1 MTGAN
6 GRMNT
11 AVRKIDP
18 VRYRRLLS
26 RTMPVVIET
35 EEENVRMLAVVEKLM
50 QKGEKLSAEEEK
62 LLKLLTRLI
71 EDFEE
76 RFYRPNEATPL
87 EVLRH
92 LMEAR
97 GVKQSQLW
105 EVFGSKGIASEVING
120 KRGISKT
127 HARALADYFHVPA
140 ELFI

>member
-1 MTGAN
+1 
-6 GRMNT
+6 
-11 AVRKIDP
+11 
-18 VRYRRLLS
+18 
-26 RTMPVVIET
+26 
-35 EEENVRMLAVVEKLM
+35 MLGIVEKLM

-62 LLKLLTRLI
+62 LLKLLARLI

-76 RFYRPNEATPL
+76 RFYQPNEATPL
-87 EVLRH
+87 EVLNH

-105 EVFGSKGIASEVING
+105 EVFGSKGIASEVLNG

-127 HARALADYFHVPA
+127 SARALANYFHVPA

>member
-1 MTGAN
+1 MTGES

-11 AVRKIDP
+11 VVRRIDP

-35 EEENVRMLAVVEKLM
+35 EEENARMLATVEKLM

-62 LLKLLTRLI
+62 LLKLLARLI

-76 RFYRPNEATPL
+76 RFYQPSEATPL
-87 EVLRH
+87 EVLTH

-105 EVFGSKGIASEVING
+105 EVFGSKGIASEVLNG

-127 HARALADYFHVPA
+127 HARALANYFHVPA

>member
-1 MTGAN
+1 
-6 GRMNT
+6 MNT
-11 AVRKIDP
+11 APRRIDP

-35 EEENVRMLAVVEKLM
+35 EEENARMLATVEKLM
-50 QKGEKLSAEEEK
+50 EKGEKLSAEEEK
-62 LLKLLTRLI
+62 LLKLLARLI

-76 RFYRPNEATPL
+76 RFYRPSEATPL
-87 EVLRH
+87 EVLTH

-105 EVFGSKGIASEVING
+105 EVFGSKGIASEVLNG

-127 HARALADYFHVPA
+127 HARALANYFHVPA

>member
-1 MTGAN
+1 MTGES

-11 AVRKIDP
+11 AVRRIDP

-35 EEENVRMLAVVEKLM
+35 EEENARMLATVEKLM
-50 QKGEKLSAEEEK
+50 QKGEKLSPEEEK
-62 LLKLLTRLI
+62 LLKLLARLI

-76 RFYRPNEATPL
+76 RFYRPSEATPL
-87 EVLRH
+87 EVLTH

-105 EVFGSKGIASEVING
+105 GVFGSKGIASEVLNG

-127 HARALADYFHVPA
+127 HARALANYFNVPA

>member
-1 MTGAN
+1 
-6 GRMNT
+6 MNT
-11 AVRKIDP
+11 TVRRIDP
-18 VRYRRLLS
+18 ARYGRLLS

-35 EEENVRMLAVVEKLM
+35 EQENARMLAIVEKLM

-62 LLKLLTRLI
+62 LLKLLARLI

-76 RFYRPNEATPL
+76 RFYRPGEAAPL
-87 EVLRH
+87 EVLNH

-105 EVFGSKGIASEVING
+105 EVFGSKGIASEVLNG

-127 HARALADYFHVPA
+127 HARALAHYFHVPA

>member
-1 MTGAN
+1 MTGES

-11 AVRKIDP
+11 AVRRIDP

-35 EEENVRMLAVVEKLM
+35 EEENARMLATVEKLM

-62 LLKLLTRLI
+62 LLKLLARLI

-76 RFYRPNEATPL
+76 RFYRPSEATPL
-87 EVLRH
+87 EVLTH

-105 EVFGSKGIASEVING
+105 EVFGSKGIASEVLNG

-127 HARALADYFHVPA
+127 HARALANYFNVPA

>member
-1 MTGAN
+1 
-6 GRMNT
+6 MNT
-11 AVRKIDP
+11 APRRIDP

-35 EEENVRMLAVVEKLM
+35 EEENARMLATVEKLM
-50 QKGEKLSAEEEK
+50 EKGEKLSAEEEK
-62 LLKLLTRLI
+62 LLKLLVRLI

-76 RFYRPNEATPL
+76 RFYRPSQATPL
-87 EVLRH
+87 EVLTH

-105 EVFGSKGIASEVING
+105 EVFGSKGIASEVLNG

-127 HARALADYFHVPA
+127 HARALANYFHVPA

>member
-1 MTGAN
+1 
-6 GRMNT
+6 MNR
-11 AVRKIDP
+11 AVRSIDP

-35 EEENVRMLAVVEKLM
+35 EEENARMLAVVEKLM

-62 LLKLLTRLI
+62 LLKLLVCLI

-87 EVLRH
+87 EVLHH

-105 EVFGSKGIASEVING
+105 EVFGSKGIASEVLNG

-127 HARALADYFHVPA
+127 HARALANYFHVPA

>member
-1 MTGAN
+1 
-6 GRMNT
+6 MNT
-11 AVRKIDP
+11 AVRRIDP

-35 EEENVRMLAVVEKLM
+35 EEENARMLGIVEKLM

-62 LLKLLTRLI
+62 LLKLVARLI

-76 RFYRPNEATPL
+76 RFYRPSEATPL

-105 EVFGSKGIASEVING
+105 EVFGSKGIASEVLNG